1 MLAFGAAT
9 CTFRGVPVKD
19 SELQVPGPQH
29 DTRETILA
37 AALEVYSRYGFRG
50 ATTRR
55 IAEAAGVNE
64 VTIFRHFGSKETLLG
79 EALRALRAGDLYVRL
94 PVEPRDPAT
103 ELAAWSED
111 QLAHLRDKRSMIR
124 TCMGEIEER
133 PEMTECAAT
142 TPREAFTELCR
153 YLARVR
159 ELGMSFDNFDERVAA
174 TTLLGALFSDAMG
187 REMMPEIYPPLETA
201 ALEYSGLILRAIGAD
216 ENTRSVFAD
225 ATGAPRG

>member
-1 MLAFGAAT
+1 M
-9 CTFRGVPVKD
+9 PIKD
-19 SELQVPGPQH
+19 GEPQVDGPQH

-37 AALEVYSRYGFRG
+37 AALDAYSKYGFRG

-64 VTIFRHFGSKETLLG
+64 VTIFRHFGSKEALLG
-79 EALRALRAGDLYVRL
+79 EALRAIPAGELHIRL
-94 PVEPRDPAT
+94 PEEPRDPST
-103 ELAAWSED
+103 ELSAWSED

-133 PEMTECAAT
+133 PEMTDSAAT
-142 TPREAFTELCR
+142 GPRAAFTELCR

-159 ELGMSFDNFDERVAA
+159 EAGMSFIEFDERVTAIM
-174 TTLLGALFSDAMG
+174 LMGALFSDAMG
-187 REMMPEIYPPLETA
+187 REMMPEIYPPIDRTA
-201 ALEYSGLILRAIGAD
+201 RDYSELILRAIGAD
-216 ENTRSVFAD
+216 ENTRAAFAD

>member
-1 MLAFGAAT
+1 MRRLF
-9 CTFRGVPVKD
+9 FRAMHID
-19 SELQVPGPQH
+19 SEPQASGSPQS

-37 AALEVYSRYGFRG
+37 AALEAYSKYGFRG

-79 EALRALRAGDLYVRL
+79 EALRTLPTGELPFRL
-94 PVEPRDPAT
+94 PEEPSDPAT

-142 TPREAFTELCR
+142 APRGAFTELCR
-153 YLARVR
+153 YLVRVR
-159 ELGMSFDNFDERVAA
+159 EAGMAFNDFDERVTAI
-174 TTLLGALFSDAMG
+174 TLMGALFSDAMG

-201 ALEYSGLILRAIGAD
+201 ALKYSGLILRAIGAD
-216 ENTRSVFAD
+216 ESTRSVFAD